1 MARKSQSSSL
11 PVIIIFLG
19 LILMGGAL
27 GWMAF
32 TSYQAAQSGRSA
44 AVEPTS
50 PAVDTNIPYADI
62 RRISLQEARAALET
76 GNAVFLDVRGKSYY
90 DQSHIPGALSIP
102 EEELPGRLD
111 ELNPA
116 DWILTYCT

>member
-1 MARKSQSSSL
+1 
-11 PVIIIFLG
+11 
-19 LILMGGAL
+19 
-27 GWMAF
+27 MAF